1 MISILILIFFTI
13 LGSYFLGFKE
23 EWYNISDKIL
33 FSILGASVGF
43 LIGILVVLLIS
54 GILGIYFPPE
64 PILTENEPLLAL
76 NGLTS
81 VEGNFFLG
89 IGSIKGDMEYYY
101 LTDYKDGLKIKTVS
115 MDNIIICNSDNPQ
128 IEKYEYKFKSKF
140 LNNNFICLKDD
151 FYKIYVPKNSIK
163 YDFKIPPF
171 N

>member
-101 LTDYKDGLKIKTVS
+101 L
-115 MDNIIICNSDNPQ
+115 DNIIICNSDNPQ